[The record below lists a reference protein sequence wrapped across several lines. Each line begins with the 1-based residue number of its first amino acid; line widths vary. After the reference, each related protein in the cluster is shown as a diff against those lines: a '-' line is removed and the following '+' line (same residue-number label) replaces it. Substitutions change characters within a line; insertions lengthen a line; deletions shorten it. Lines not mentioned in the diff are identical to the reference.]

1 MKAEVSPEVID
12 LISKLLV
19 KTPADRLGAKDHN

>member
-1 MKAEVSPEVID
+1 MDSNIPEVAQD

-19 KTPADRLGAKDHN
+19 LKPEDRLGADNL

>member
-1 MKAEVSPEVID
+1 MDSSIPEVAQD

-19 KTPADRLGAKDHN
+19 LKPEDRLGADNL